1 MGVFAS
7 RSPSRPNP
15 VALSTGRILA
25 VDRERGVP
33 TLDWSDAEDG
43 TPVLDIKPYSSGLDR
58 VMETKEPDWHADWP
72 HTYEEARARGE

>member
-1 MGVFAS
+1 M
-7 RSPSRPNP
+7 
-15 VALSTGRILA
+15 L
-25 VDRERGVP
+25 

-58 VMETKEPDWHADWP
+58 VTETREPCWHADWP

>member
-15 VALSTGRILA
+15 IALSTGRILN
-25 VDRERGVP
+25 VDREQGIL

-58 VMETKEPDWHADWP
+58 VMETEEPYWHADWP